1 MTCRRDWDCLPTFR
15 GPGVYRHHLLEGV
28 MNDVTRMTWRGGPH
42 RSTRKRALRKIRA
55 LPSNAVVLQFPIVL
69 GSTGAEVRDRY
80 ERRQARTSCTRRVSA
95 SSSVVGGYASV
106 FLGESG
112 QWDNSSV
119 VPFARSLAFPLPCCE
134 CSVELTPWS
143 SSSSSLW
150 YHGALPPRSCSSGEG
165 GSDCKRT
172 GEVLGLGERT
182 RDMRG

>member
-1 MTCRRDWDCLPTFR
+1 
-15 GPGVYRHHLLEGV
+15 
-28 MNDVTRMTWRGGPH
+28 MNDVTRTTWRGGQH
-42 RSTRKRALRKIRA
+42 LSIRRRTLWKNRA

-69 GSTGAEVRDRY
+69 GSTGTEIRDRY

-106 FLGESG
+106 LLAESG
-112 QWDNSSV
+112 QWDSSV
-119 VPFARSLAFPLPCCE
+119 APFARSLAFPLLCCD
-134 CSVELTPWS
+134 CSVVLTPWA

-165 GSDCKRT
+165 GRECKRS
-172 GEVLGLGERT
+172 GEDVCLGERT